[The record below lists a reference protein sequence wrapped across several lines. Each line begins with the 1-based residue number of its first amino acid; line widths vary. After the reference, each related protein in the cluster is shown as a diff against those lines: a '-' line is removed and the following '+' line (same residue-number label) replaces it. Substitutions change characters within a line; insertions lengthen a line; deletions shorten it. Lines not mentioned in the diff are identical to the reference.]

1 MDDDGAARDDA
12 AATGDTFTEEYELAT
27 EADVIQVDGDGADAD
42 AADTDATDEEEGAV
56 AGSFA
61 PDLNVTPDAP
71 KPENVVFVALGV
83 CIAILALGRMFL
95 GAEMYAPSI
104 LGGVVLS
111 VALGTAVL
119 YGFFVRTSDA

>member
-1 MDDDGAARDDA
+1 MDDDGAAGDDA

-27 EADVIQVDGDGADAD
+27 EADAIRVDSDRADTD
-42 AADTDATDEEEGAV
+42 AADTDATDEEGAV

-71 KPENVVFVALGV
+71 KPENVVFVSLGV

-95 GAEMYAPSI
+95 GAEMYAPSV

-119 YGFFVRTSDA
+119 YGFFVRTSNA

>member
-12 AATGDTFTEEYELAT
+12 AAMGDTFPEEYKLAT
-27 EADVIQVDGDGADAD
+27 DADVIRVEDDPDSD
-42 AADTDATDEEEGAV
+42 AADEEGAV

-61 PDLNVTPDAP
+61 PDLEVTPDAP

-95 GAEMYAPSI
+95 GAEMYTPST

-111 VALGTAVL
+111 VALGTAIL

>member
-12 AATGDTFTEEYELAT
+12 AASNDTFAEEYELAT
-27 EADVIQVDGDGADAD
+27 DADVIQGEGGSDGD
-42 AADTDATDEEEGAV
+42 AADDEEGAV

-95 GAEMYAPSI
+95 GAEMYTPSV

-111 VALGTAVL
+111 VALGAAVL

>member
-27 EADVIQVDGDGADAD
+27 EADMIQVDGD
-42 AADTDATDEEEGAV
+42 AADTDAADEEEGAV

-61 PDLNVTPDAP
+61 PDLEVTPDAP

>member
-1 MDDDGAARDDA
+1 MDDDGAAQDGTA
-12 AATGDTFTEEYELAT
+12 ASDDTFTEEYELAT
-27 EADVIQVDGDGADAD
+27 EADVIRVEEDDGDA
-42 AADTDATDEEEGAV
+42 AADEEGAV

-61 PDLNVTPDAP
+61 PDLEVRPDAP

-95 GAEMYAPSI
+95 GAEMYTPSI
-104 LGGVVLS
+104 LAGVVLS

-119 YGFFVRTSDA
+119 YGFFVRTSDV

>member
-1 MDDDGAARDDA
+1 MDDDGAAQDDA

-27 EADVIQVDGDGADAD
+27 DADVIQGEDEFDGD
-42 AADTDATDEEEGAV
+42 AADDEEGAV

-61 PDLNVTPDAP
+61 PDLAVTPDAP

-95 GAEMYAPSI
+95 GAEMYTPSI

-111 VALGTAVL
+111 VALGTAIL

>member
-1 MDDDGAARDDA
+1 MNDDGAAQDDA

-27 EADVIQVDGDGADAD
+27 DADVIRIEDEPDSD
-42 AADTDATDEEEGAV
+42 AADEEGAV

-61 PDLNVTPDAP
+61 PDLDVTPGVP

-83 CIAILALGRMFL
+83 CIAILAFGRMFL
-95 GAEMYAPSI
+95 GAEIYAPMT
-104 LGGVVLS
+104 LGGVVLA
-111 VALGTAVL
+111 VAIGTAAL

>member
-27 EADVIQVDGDGADAD
+27 EADVIQVDGD
-42 AADTDATDEEEGAV
+42 AADEEEGAV

-61 PDLNVTPDAP
+61 PDLEVTPDAP

>member
-27 EADVIQVDGDGADAD
+27 EADVIQVEDDPDGD
-42 AADTDATDEEEGAV
+42 AADDVEGAV
-56 AGSFA
+56 AGSLA
-61 PDLNVTPDAP
+61 PDLEVTPDAP

-95 GAEMYAPSI
+95 GAEMYTPSV

>member
-1 MDDDGAARDDA
+1 MDDDGAAQDDA
-12 AATGDTFTEEYELAT
+12 AATGNTFTEEYELAT
-27 EADVIQVDGDGADAD
+27 DADVIQVEDDPDGDV
-42 AADTDATDEEEGAV
+42 AADEEGAV

-61 PDLNVTPDAP
+61 PDLEVTPDAP
-71 KPENVVFVALGV
+71 KPENVIFVALGV

-95 GAEMYAPSI
+95 GAEMYTPSI

-119 YGFFVRTSDA
+119 YGFFVRTSDV

>member
-27 EADVIQVDGDGADAD
+27 EADMIQVDGD
-42 AADTDATDEEEGAV
+42 AADTDAADEEEGAV

-61 PDLNVTPDAP
+61 PDLEVTPDAP

-95 GAEMYAPSI
+95 GAEMYTPSI

>member
-1 MDDDGAARDDA
+1 MDEDGAAGDDA

-27 EADVIQVDGDGADAD
+27 EADVIQGEEAGSGD
-42 AADTDATDEEEGAV
+42 AADEEEGAV

-61 PDLNVTPDAP
+61 PELEVTPGIP

-83 CIAILALGRMFL
+83 FVAILAFGRMFL
-95 GAEMYAPSI
+95 GVDMYAPI
-104 LGGVVLS
+104 TLGGVVLA
-111 VALGTAVL
+111 VAVGTAAL

>member
-1 MDDDGAARDDA
+1 MDDDGAAQDDA

-27 EADVIQVDGDGADAD
+27 DADVIQVEDDPDGDV
-42 AADTDATDEEEGAV
+42 AADEEGAV

-61 PDLNVTPDAP
+61 PDLEVTPDAP
-71 KPENVVFVALGV
+71 KPENVIFVALGV

-95 GAEMYAPSI
+95 GAEMYTPST

-119 YGFFVRTSDA
+119 YGFFVRTSDV

>member
-1 MDDDGAARDDA
+1 MDDDGAAQDDA
-12 AATGDTFTEEYELAT
+12 AATGDAFTEEYELAT
-27 EADVIQVDGDGADAD
+27 DADVIQVEDDPDGD
-42 AADTDATDEEEGAV
+42 AAEDDEGAV

-61 PDLNVTPDAP
+61 PDLEVTPDAP

>member
-1 MDDDGAARDDA
+1 MDDDGAAQDDA
-12 AATGDTFTEEYELAT
+12 AASNDTFAEEYELAT
-27 EADVIQVDGDGADAD
+27 DADVIQGEGGSDE
-42 AADTDATDEEEGAV
+42 AADDEEGAV

-95 GAEMYAPSI
+95 GAQMYTPST
-104 LGGVVLS
+104 LTGVVLS

>member
-1 MDDDGAARDDA
+1 MDDDGAAQDGTA
-12 AATGDTFTEEYELAT
+12 ASDDTFTEEYELAT
-27 EADVIQVDGDGADAD
+27 EADVIQVEDGHDGDAVDE
-42 AADTDATDEEEGAV
+42 EEEGAV

-61 PDLNVTPDAP
+61 PDLEVSPGAP

-95 GAEMYAPSI
+95 GAEMYTPSI
-104 LGGVVLS
+104 LAGVVLS

-119 YGFFVRTSDA
+119 YGFFVRTSDV

>member
-1 MDDDGAARDDA
+1 MDDDGAAQDDA
-12 AATGDTFTEEYELAT
+12 AATGNTFTEEYELAT
-27 EADVIQVDGDGADAD
+27 DADVIQVEDDPDGDV
-42 AADTDATDEEEGAV
+42 AADEEGAV

-61 PDLNVTPDAP
+61 PDLEVTPDAP
-71 KPENVVFVALGV
+71 KPENVIFVALGV

-95 GAEMYAPSI
+95 GAEMYTPST

-119 YGFFVRTSDA
+119 YGFFVRTSDV

>member
-1 MDDDGAARDDA
+1 MDEDGATGDDA

-27 EADVIQVDGDGADAD
+27 EADVIQVDGDAT
-42 AADTDATDEEEGAV
+42 DTDAADEEEGAV

-61 PDLNVTPDAP
+61 PDLDVTPGVP

-83 CIAILALGRMFL
+83 CIAILAFGRMFL
-95 GAEMYAPSI
+95 GADMYAPTM
-104 LGGVVLS
+104 LGGVVLA
-111 VALGTAVL
+111 VAVGTAAL